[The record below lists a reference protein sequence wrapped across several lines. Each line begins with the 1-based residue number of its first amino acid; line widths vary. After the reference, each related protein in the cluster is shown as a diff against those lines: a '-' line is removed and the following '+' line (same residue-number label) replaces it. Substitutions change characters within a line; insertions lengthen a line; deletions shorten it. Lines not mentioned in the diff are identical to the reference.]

1 MSKSFNVP
9 KKVRENAKLGLE
21 LREKHGRGGLSTTEA
36 GELGVGSG
44 VQRANDL
51 MEGSVTYDTVKRM
64 LAFFRRHGSNQQE
77 KNDKGEPTSRA
88 IAVLLWGG
96 DAGYR
101 WARDVVRAEEGIKK
115 GSFAEIT
122 KLGEEPEW
130 TEDYVEDLSKG
141 MSLSFGQMISSLMS
155 NYRPAQFKAER
166 TTKQPPVTKE
176 ETPAN
181 ILCQKLESLVDKV
194 EALEAIATKV
204 QEVIPEEPTPV
215 TIDEPVRI
223 EEPTTAPEPIPPME
237 DLIEKGYIED
247 MFSNW
252 VKALETNK
260 RNKEVLKIF
269 DRPDFSAVYT
279 VVKKIGFSSSPLIS
293 GKVKQINRQLK
304 RGTIELRLIPLA
316 IKTIELKPDST
327 EALMCGGQAFLN
339 LLGNLF
345 FDSVNKRLVDNNK
358 DGQAHPA
365 KYFEGLDSETRKKRE
380 AVIEQRKKQGV
391 KPPKLYED
399 LPGDDDVKT
408 KPSKYTKTQLAEKI
422 REEIKAPGKDEFIR
436 AASKVSDIDDS
447 ILEQVYD
454 RGLKAWATSGHR
466 PGATAE
472 QWAIARVYS
481 FIQGGKTQ
489 KTADKDLW
497 ELTKRR

>member
-51 MEGSVTYDTVKRM
+51 MEGSVTYETVKRM
-64 LAFFRRHGSNQQE
+64 LAFFRRHE
-77 KNDKGEPTSRA
+77 TYKKYHDDKTSA
-88 IAVLLWGG
+88 AYISWMIWGG

-155 NYRPAQFKAER
+155 NYKPAQFKAER
-166 TTKQPPVTKE
+166 ITITKE

-194 EALEAIATKV
+194 EAFVTKV
-204 QEVIPEEPTPV
+204 QEAIPEEPTPV
-215 TIDEPVRI
+215 TTDEPVRI
-223 EEPTTAPEPIPPME
+223 EEPTTAPEPIPPMV

-316 IKTIELKPDST
+316 IRTIELKPDST

-358 DGQAHPA
+358 DGQVHPA

-454 RGLKAWATSGHR
+454 RGLKAWSTSGHR